1 MKLTFIDKDFKKHSS
16 FEIAPENQGRWNDK
30 KLMKQDIL
38 RVINKAIS
46 VLKENGILEEDIR
59 VIDWNGQRLF
69 HLKDFDI
76 EKL

>member
-16 FEIAPENQGRWNDK
+16 FEITPEEKNRWNDK
-30 KLMKQDIL
+30 GLMKQDIL

-46 VLKENGILEEDIR
+46 VLKESGIPPEDIR
-59 VIDWNGQRLF
+59 VIDWEGKKLF

-76 EKL
+76 EKI